1 MPAPELHPLPDF
13 KAVGKFSVIIPVF
26 NAMHYLRACLDSVLV
41 AMASY
46 GNTEL
51 IVIDNGSTDGS
62 YEVLLN
68 EYGRYA
74 RILQIRDITVAA
86 LRNRGAA
93 LAQGEFLSFIDSDCV
108 VGPDYF
114 QQALHVLRTRADATG
129 AKYELPTS
137 PHWIE
142 KTWYN
147 IHARSHDGFVNYLNG
162 GNFLVR
168 RQAFQA
174 VNGFDETL
182 IATEDSELCQR
193 LNQSGFKVFE
203 AHAVRSI
210 HLGGDKNLRVFFRK
224 TAWRSMGM
232 LGMLKHSWISLPL
245 FTSFAHLLLCLGG
258 ILNLFITPSSLA
270 VRVALSIALFNLAP
284 VVTVLYRGWQLK
296 RLYAPLQAILLYHVY
311 FLGRFYALYKLMFS
325 GLYRDSKNAVK
336 PIVAVAHIVPK
347 CQEREAS
354 QIGTEDLF
362 ANGPEYWDSAVRPS
376 NAPIIPMKSMQ
387 LSPRLTQTVKPEFAG
402 RRTSVDRN
410 TI

>member
-1 MPAPELHPLPDF
+1 
-13 KAVGKFSVIIPVF
+13 
-26 NAMHYLRACLDSVLV
+26 
-41 AMASY
+41 MASY
-46 GNTEL
+46 GNAEL

-74 RILQIRDITVAA
+74 RILQIKGITVAA

-93 LAQGEFLSFIDSDCV
+93 MAEGEFLSFIDSDCI

-114 QQALHVLRTRADATG
+114 QQALAILRTRADATG

-162 GNFLVR
+162 GNFLVKF
-168 RQAFQA
+168 QAFQA

-210 HLGGDKNLRVFFRK
+210 HLGGDKSLGVFFRK
-224 TAWRSMGM
+224 TAWRTMGM
-232 LGMLKHSWISLPL
+232 FGMLKHSWISPPL
-245 FTSFAHLLLCLGG
+245 FTSLAHMILCLGS
-258 ILNLFITPSSLA
+258 ILNLFVAPLPLA
-270 VRVALSIALFNLAP
+270 VRLVLSIGLFNFAP
-284 VVTVLYRGWQLK
+284 LSTVLYRGWQRK

-325 GLYRDSKNAVK
+325 RCLYRDSTIADK
-336 PIVAVAHIVPK
+336 PTVDGGEH
-347 CQEREAS
+347 QEPEVS
-354 QIGTEDLF
+354 QLGTDDLF
-362 ANGPEYWDSAVRPS
+362 SGSSNFWDSAART
-376 NAPIIPMKSMQ
+376 NTAPIITMKSAH
-387 LSPRLTQTVKPEFAG
+387 LSPRLIQTVRQSGPFEHQETGSDNSDQIDKYFTKRA
-402 RRTSVDRN
+402 
-410 TI
+410 